1 MDVHCRK
8 PAWRPASAPGARG
21 QHVRIDTFPPLA
33 GRFLVRNLLI
43 LILVLFGIWWA
54 RGAVRR
60 FKAQGGFRRKAD
72 GAGAAAPER
81 MLECRHC
88 GLIVPES
95 EGVQGGED
103 FYCCD
108 EHRRAGHRS
117 D

>member
-1 MDVHCRK
+1 MIE
-8 PAWRPASAPGARG
+8 SAPL
-21 QHVRIDTFPPLA
+21 HLPA
-33 GRFLVRNLLI
+33 GSLLVRNLLI

-60 FKAQGGFRRKAD
+60 FKARGGFGRKP
-72 GAGAAAPER
+72 AARPGAPER

-95 EGVQGGED
+95 EGVRGGED

-108 EHRRAGHRS
+108 EHRRAAHRS